1 LVNIGEVVLEKDL
14 VEQTLNFLPKSMESL
29 SNILLYWFES
39 FTLNNFIAI
48 LLHDKAKKELRR
60 KRIDNE
66 ELFFKTKF
74 GKIKNQHEKNNH
86 KVPITK
92 HEGNDNFCENPNHWM
107 CHEIKHHNNEHED
120 LKTTINMIEKGS
132 GEEVDNF

>member
-1 LVNIGEVVLEKDL
+1 M
-14 VEQTLNFLPKSMESL
+14 EQILNFLPKNMESL
-29 SNILLYWFES
+29 SNILLYQS
-39 FTLNNFIAI
+39 KLFTLNDLIVI
-48 LLHDKAKKELRR
+48 LLHDKAKKEPKR

-86 KVPITK
+86 KGQITK
-92 HEGNDNFCENPNHWM
+92 HEGNYNFCKNPNHWM
-107 CHEIKHHNNEHED
+107 CNEIKRHSNEHEG
-120 LKTTINMIEKGS
+120 LKTIINMIEKGS